1 MMSFECFEMLMNTA
15 KSFWNK
21 INELEEFLNVQFDDN
36 WMTNHFADIIDSIT
50 TEFEGPDPD
59 NIDDD
64 IGPIIMYWMF
74 DMDCGEE
81 KNIIPYKGIDYE
93 VNNLNDLY
101 NILNLIKIKREE
113 EKI

>member
-1 MMSFECFEMLMNTA
+1 MMSFECFEILMNSA
-15 KSFWNK
+15 KSFWDK
-21 INELEEFLNVQFDDN
+21 MNELEEFLNVQFDDN

-50 TEFEGPDPD
+50 TEFEGPDYED
-59 NIDDD
+59 IDENIGSVA
-64 IGPIIMYWMF
+64 IYWMF
-74 DMDCGEE
+74 DMDCGKE

-101 NILNLIKIKREE
+101 NMLNLIKIKREE